1 LGSHGAGFGL
11 NFAWVLL
18 AAAIVAGNTNFFLA
32 DLTVPQSFLGTLF
45 IKLTAIHI
53 VITAAQVLLYAY
65 ALKKLSRLGDIKYY
79 PVMRFLNLLISM
91 WVKILATEAVL
102 SWSSKWSK
110 YNDEAFRDRSI
121 QRSKETYA
129 SEHRSEL
136 SSGSRNEGEYFN
148 WQETFYCRLIS
159 LYVGLVK
166 ILALLHDNL

>member
-1 LGSHGAGFGL
+1 MESPRTLVILHNLGSHGAGFGL

-32 DLTVPQSFLGTLF
+32 DLIVPQSFLGTLF

-65 ALKKLSRLGDIKYY
+65 ALKKLNRLDDTKYY
-79 PVMRFLNLLISM
+79 PFMRFLNMILSM

-110 YNDEAFRDRSI
+110 YNDEAFRDLRKHMRRNIDPNYPAAAETKESI
-121 QRSKETYA
+121 SIGKKHSTA
-129 SEHRSEL
+129 
-136 SSGSRNEGEYFN
+136 
-148 WQETFYCRLIS
+148 
-159 LYVGLVK
+159 
-166 ILALLHDNL
+166 A